1 MIQACN
7 DQKSFTNY
15 KIMRERER
23 ERERAQSL
31 GALKNPSMMI
41 LIAKTIQP
49 QLHLQPIPTLR
60 LCCEPG

>member
-15 KIMRERER
+15 KIMW
-23 ERERAQSL
+23 ERERAQSVS
-31 GALKNPSMMI
+31 ALKNPSMMI

>member
-23 ERERAQSL
+23 AQSL
-31 GALKNPSMMI
+31 SALKNPSMMI

>member
-15 KIMRERER
+15 KIMR